1 MKFLKRREDTFDY
14 DLERTCASCGSI
26 FHGRYCYRCGEK
38 VIEPHERSV
47 IAFLDGLLNAF
58 TFLEGRFIRSI
69 KLLLTHPGQL
79 SRNISQGNQVPYMR
93 MLNLF
98 FVANFFYFFFF
109 VFDSYNSSLDTQM
122 KYFGSHSEQV
132 RKLVDTRVSTEGL
145 DLTAFKKSYEANT
158 INLSK
163 LLLITLVIMLT
174 GLFALLNFSRKKQF
188 ADYLLVSLEYY
199 TFQLLFV
206 LVILANTIFHLICWV
221 YKAIGYNWSILLSDD
236 VFSLF
241 GMALTIWFL
250 YKVERNFFQQKWY
263 WALGKAITLHF
274 LIGQTIYLYRI
285 SLFYVTFYTM

>member
-1 MKFLKRREDTFDY
+1 
-14 DLERTCASCGSI
+14 
-26 FHGRYCYRCGEK
+26 
-38 VIEPHERSV
+38 V
-47 IAFLDGLLNAF
+47 
-58 TFLEGRFIRSI
+58 
-69 KLLLTHPGQL
+69 
-79 SRNISQGNQVPYMR
+79 
-93 MLNLF
+93 
-98 FVANFFYFFFF
+98 
-109 VFDSYNSSLDTQM
+109 
-122 KYFGSHSEQV
+122 
-132 RKLVDTRVSTEGL
+132 
-145 DLTAFKKSYEANT
+145 TAFKKSYEANT

-206 LVILANTIFHLICWV
+206 LVILANTILHLIRWV
-221 YKAIGYNWSILLSDD
+221 YKATGYNWSILLSDD